1 MKMTKIGR
9 IAKAAWGI
17 CSWILLGVGSYYL
30 LRWILGGQFSDEA
43 IQGFVWG
50 GMLVFLGLT
59 AYGIGLRKKQEQERV
74 ARLEQFMKDQKA
86 DKEKQAKIDQE
97 IIEQLKHE
105 HKLSGTQ
112 QDQRLKALEAALKH
126 LRPK

>member
-1 MKMTKIGR
+1 
-9 IAKAAWGI
+9 
-17 CSWILLGVGSYYL
+17 
-30 LRWILGGQFSDEA
+30 
-43 IQGFVWG
+43 
-50 GMLVFLGLT
+50 
-59 AYGIGLRKKQEQERV
+59 
-74 ARLEQFMKDQKA
+74 MKDQKA